1 MRHSLGN
8 CLAHFVFF
16 CLILLLLNA
25 FAFTPKA
32 FAAAC
37 PTDGTPVEV
46 HLTMK
51 QAPAQQDRQLGI
63 RELQALSQSKD
74 NTLGE
79 TLDREHVPLGI
90 TQTKATFTSNIR
102 VKTITFPDKTV
113 CASLASLDAIF
124 QFADVKIHIANELP
138 QGSCIENEVIG
149 HENKHVA
156 ADNLLIHVWQQ
167 RLLNDLKHIANSVG
181 VQRVESPEAA
191 ADELDKYIQPY
202 LKKRIESLMEDRKQA
217 QANVDTP
224 AEYARVSASCDSIAG
239 SIVQKAIGKK
249 TVR

>member
-1 MRHSLGN
+1 MRLSLGN
-8 CLAHFVFF
+8 CLARFVFF
-16 CLILLLLNA
+16 CVILLLFNV
-25 FAFTPKA
+25 FAFMPKS
-32 FAAAC
+32 FAANC
-37 PTDGTPVEV
+37 PTDGIPVEV

-63 RELQALSQSKD
+63 RQLQAISQSDD

-90 TQTKATFTSNIR
+90 TQTKATFSSNIR

-113 CASLASLDAIF
+113 CASLTSLDAIF
-124 QFADVKIHIANELP
+124 QFSDVKIHIANELP

-167 RLLNDLKHIANSVG
+167 RLLNDMKNIANSVG
-181 VQRVESPEAA
+181 VRRVENSESA
-191 ADELDKYIQPY
+191 ADELEKYIQPH
-202 LKKRIESLMEDRKQA
+202 LSKRIQSLMEERKQA

-224 AEYARVSASCDSIAG
+224 AEYARVSASCNGIAG
-239 SIVQKAIGKK
+239 LIVQKATGK
-249 TVR
+249 TTPH